1 MGFPLGSLI
10 SGIGGLL
17 SGGIS
22 TLGNL
27 VGANKSFKYQQQ
39 LAAQQFDYNKQLM
52 QMQMDYNNPVN
63 QMSMYRSAG
72 INPYAVLGN
81 NTYVG
86 TSSVGQGSAPNLSNI
101 GTDAINSVNGAM
113 QSILSADMQPTTK
126 QLAFANAQ
134 QALTQSNLNNAN
146 ASKSAAE
153 TDNQRLQND
162 ILQYQSDDLKQ
173 QEQLKNDLYR
183 EQIANT
189 SAATMLT
196 ELQAVNQNVLN
207 RNQQKMLDQQLAVD
221 GARIELMRKEGKLND
236 SQAAAA
242 YQQALK
248 SAAERNGVEINNDI
262 LKRSANKIVNKH
274 FSESLYEH
282 YKANIARK
290 DYENYNTD
298 KWFNRIGKALG
309 GAESG
314 TKSYRNIKPK

>member
-27 VGANKSFKYQQQ
+27 AGANKSFKYQQQ
-39 LAAQQFDYNKQLM
+39 LAAQQFGYNKQLL
-52 QMQMDYNNPVN
+52 QMQMDYNNPAN
-63 QMSMYRSAG
+63 QISMYRAAG
-72 INPYAVLGN
+72 INPYASLGN
-81 NTYVG
+81 NTSVG
-86 TSSVGQGSAPNLSNI
+86 TTSVGQGSAPNLSNI

-113 QSILSADMQPTTK
+113 QSILSADMQPTNK
-126 QLAFANAQ
+126 QLALANAQ

-196 ELQAVNQNVLN
+196 ELQAVNQDVLN
-207 RNQQKMLDQQLAVD
+207 KNQQKMLDQQLAVD

-248 SAAERNGVEINNDI
+248 SAAERNGVEVNNDI

-298 KWFNRIGKALG
+298 KWFNRIGKALS

-314 TKSYRNIKPK
+314 SKSYRNIKPK